1 MLSTSLDQSLCESE
15 AYEGDISLVDSS
27 ASVEISEAQVSE
39 GETDVSEQGDSH
51 VYSRCTSS
59 PHSISRSY
67 LHRVRQPKGLTSSRS
82 DLRKQVVH
90 ARLQAELIRAQS
102 RIVQLDEARS
112 RTQGARVCCEKKKRG
127 GEGLGVTFVRCLLN
141 GDYNYA
147 LLVMITMFS
156 TILIG
161 LCLVISSG
169 QMASP

>member
-1 MLSTSLDQSLCESE
+1 MHYIELSLVMEVETSLDQSLCESE

-102 RIVQLDEARS
+102 RIVQLESELS
-112 RTQGARVCCEKKKRG
+112 RQRNLNEHAHIQHIKSHVTAKPEVTSGTQVERLHQVCC
-127 GEGLGVTFVRCLLN
+127 
-141 GDYNYA
+141 YA
-147 LLVMITMFS
+147 
-156 TILIG
+156 TIYLY
-161 LCLVISSG
+161 S
-169 QMASP
+169 